1 MIVVSM
7 LSAVALLAAA
17 YIFFAARAEAH
28 RQEWRRQNRAYNL
41 K

>member
-1 MIVVSM
+1 MIAVSL
-7 LSAVALLAAA
+7 LSAVVVFAAA
-17 YIFFAARAEAH
+17 YIFLAARAEAH